1 MHATHTRNGGHRML
15 HSAWPNSDDKPR
27 KGFISAWAAADVPIG
42 FVRNR
47 CEGLRHLLPMVR
59 ESVAR
64 WQPGREHIVPA
75 TEDFIHFV
83 SDYEPAWEETFVAHP
98 KL

>member
-1 MHATHTRNGGHRML
+1 
-15 HSAWPNSDDKPR
+15 
-27 KGFISAWAAADVPIG
+27 
-42 FVRNR
+42 
-47 CEGLRHLLPMVR
+47 VR

-64 WQPGREHIVPA
+64 WQPGREPLVPA